1 MHAPQ
6 CPWGMEKESLIK
18 WIYVKQIHLAVHLK
32 LTQHHKS
39 TIRQS
44 KKILKR
50 SQQKPTVNK

>member
-6 CPWGMEKESLIK
+6 CPWGMEKESLRK

-39 TIRQS
+39 TIHQ
-44 KKILKR
+44 